1 MMNCVF
7 LKKSNIIWLV
17 LIPLLSNAQYQ
28 IIAKEDLNLD
38 QKQDVIYKDS
48 LTNRLIFEYDKSS
61 GNKKDSIFFFS
72 NYNAEA
78 GSLNFKIVKNIITV
92 KFTYAPKYLDFDS
105 LSFSYDKQKKDW
117 FLIDILSSR
126 TNPLSERLMTENC
139 KYKVPKNVNFS
150 LKKNSFDDVQDRILD
165 NKKFL
170 IKCSKQNLE

>member
-7 LKKSNIIWLV
+7 LKKSNIIWFG

-28 IIAKEDLNLD
+28 IIAKKDLNLD

-48 LTNRLIFEYDKSS
+48 LTNKLIFEYGKPS

-78 GSLNFKIVKNIITV
+78 GNLNVKIVKNIINV
-92 KFTYAPKYLDFDS
+92 KFTYAPKYLDFDL
-105 LSFSYDKQKKDW
+105 LSFSYDKLKKDW

-126 TNPLSERLMTENC
+126 TNPLSERLMTEKC
-139 KYKVPKNVNFS
+139 QYKIPKKKNFS
-150 LKKNSFDDVQDRILD
+150 LKKNNFDNVQESLLD
-165 NKKFL
+165 NKKYL
-170 IKCSKQNLE
+170 IKCSKKNIE